1 MDFNNDMAT
10 LEKQLCEQA
19 KKKKAPVNGSLE
31 LLPLCNMN
39 CNMCYVRL
47 SREEM
52 DQQGRLRTIE
62 EWMQIGQQMQ
72 QAGVLFLLLTGG
84 EPLLY
89 PGFKE
94 LYLGLKK
101 MGMILTINTNG
112 TLIDD
117 EWAAFFG
124 KYKPRR
130 VNITLYGSSKATY
143 QKLCHYS
150 GGFEKAMNGIH
161 LLKQY
166 GVDVKISGSLTE
178 ENYDD
183 MNSLID
189 IADELDIPIRIDT
202 YMVPAIR
209 ERNQGYDFQSRLNPL
224 KAAKGRIQVLKR
236 ELGTEVFRQYVNQT
250 LFLIDTERSEIELSR
265 KMSCYAGQC
274 SFSINWQGEMRPCV
288 VLDRPSVPV
297 FKVGFEQAWKQIVE
311 EVEQIFLS
319 DKCSKC
325 RMRPLCDTCAACA
338 LLESGSYDGIPVYMC
353 DYTKESLR
361 LLRQEAEEFMCE

>member
-319 DKCSKC
+319 DNAASVGCGHYVILVQLVHFWRVGVMMEFQYICVIIQRS
-325 RMRPLCDTCAACA
+325 LC
-338 LLESGSYDGIPVYMC
+338 G
-353 DYTKESLR
+353 
-361 LLRQEAEEFMCE
+361 F